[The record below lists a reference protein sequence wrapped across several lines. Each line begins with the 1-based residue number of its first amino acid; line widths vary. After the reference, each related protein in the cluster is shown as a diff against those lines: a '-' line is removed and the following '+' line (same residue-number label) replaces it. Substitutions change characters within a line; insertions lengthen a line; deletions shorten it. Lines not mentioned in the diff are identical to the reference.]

1 MNGAGRN
8 EVRAK
13 AGWLVPAGLL
23 ALSIVPAIAGAL
35 RLAELGSGAIIT
47 PENARFFAAPLPVV
61 VHIVSAVLF
70 SVLGAFQFSPGLRRS
85 RPHWHRYTGRLA
97 APLGLAAA
105 LSGLWMTL
113 FYPNAD
119 ANFDGP
125 VVYVMRL
132 AAGIGMAGAMALAL
146 TAIRRRNIPAHQ
158 RWMTRAYAL
167 GMGAGTQVFTHIP
180 WFLWPELQGELLRA
194 VCMGAGWG
202 INVVVAEWALVRDR
216 HNLAAARGQTG
227 TSGASS

>member
-1 MNGAGRN
+1 MTETRRHQ
-8 EVRAK
+8 ERAQ

-23 ALSIVPAIAGAL
+23 ALGIVPAIGGAL
-35 RLAELGSGAIIT
+35 RLAELGNGAAIT
-47 PENARFFAAPLPVV
+47 PENARFLAAPSPVLI
-61 VHIVSAVLF
+61 HIVSAVLF
-70 SVLGAFQFSPGLRRS
+70 SVLGAFQFSAGLRRS
-85 RPHWHRYTGRLA
+85 RPQWHRLSGRVA

-125 VVYVMRL
+125 AVFGMRL
-132 AAGIGMAGAMALAL
+132 AAGFGMVGTMAVAL
-146 TAIRRRNIPAHQ
+146 TAIRRRDIPAHQ

-202 INVVVAEWALVRDR
+202 INVVVAEWVILCTCREPKA
-216 HNLAAARGQTG
+216 H
-227 TSGASS
+227 

>member
-1 MNGAGRN
+1 MSGVSRN
-8 EVRAK
+8 ENRPR

-23 ALSIVPAIAGAL
+23 ALGIVPAIAGAL
-35 RLAELGSGAIIT
+35 RLAELGSGAAIT
-47 PENARFFAAPLPVV
+47 PENARFFAAPAPVV
-61 VHIVSAVLF
+61 IHIVSAVLF
-70 SVLGAFQFSPGLRRS
+70 SVLGAFQFSAGLRRS
-85 RPHWHRYTGRLA
+85 RPHWHRLSGRVA

-125 VVYVMRL
+125 AVYGMRL
-132 AAGIGMAGAMALAL
+132 AAGAGMVAAMVLAL
-146 TAIRRRNIPAHQ
+146 TAIARRDIPAHQ

-167 GMGAGTQVFTHIP
+167 GMAAGTQVFTHIP

-194 VCMGAGWG
+194 VCMGAGWV
-202 INVVVAEWALVRDR
+202 INIVIAELILMRGR
-216 HNLAAARGQTG
+216 HIRAPRNSRESGLASPG
-227 TSGASS
+227 

>member
-8 EVRAK
+8 EDRTK
-13 AGWLVPAGLL
+13 ASWLVPAGLL
-23 ALSIVPAIAGAL
+23 ALGIVPAIAGAL
-35 RLAELGSGAIIT
+35 RLAELGSGAAIT
-47 PENARFFAAPLPVV
+47 PENARFFAAPAPVV

-70 SVLGAFQFSPGLRRS
+70 SVLGAFQFSAGLRRR
-85 RPHWHRYTGRLA
+85 RPLWHRLSGRVA

-119 ANFDGP
+119 TNFDGP
-125 VVYVMRL
+125 AVYAMRL
-132 AAGIGMAGAMALAL
+132 AAGFGMVAAMVLAL
-146 TAIRRRNIPAHQ
+146 TAITRRDIPANQ

-202 INVVVAEWALVRDR
+202 INVVVAEWVLSRPLGR
-216 HNLAAARGQTG
+216 
-227 TSGASS
+227 

>member
-1 MNGAGRN
+1 MNGASHN
-8 EVRAK
+8 ENRTRAD
-13 AGWLVPAGLL
+13 WLVPAGLL
-23 ALSIVPAIAGAL
+23 ALGFVPAIAGAL
-35 RLAELGSGAIIT
+35 RLAELGSDAAIT
-47 PENARFFAAPLPVV
+47 AENARFFAAPAPALI
-61 VHIVSAVLF
+61 HIVSAVLF
-70 SVLGAFQFSPGLRRS
+70 SLLGAFQFSAGVRRS

-119 ANFDGP
+119 TNFDGP
-125 VVYVMRL
+125 AVYAMRL
-132 AAGIGMAGAMALAL
+132 AAGAGMVAAMVLALA
-146 TAIRRRNIPAHQ
+146 AISRRDIPAHQ

-194 VCMGAGWG
+194 LCMGAGWV
-202 INVVVAEWALVRDR
+202 INMAFAEILIIRAR
-216 HNLAAARGQTG
+216 HRHT
-227 TSGASS
+227 

>member
-1 MNGAGRN
+1 MREASRN
-8 EVRAK
+8 EARTK
-13 AGWLVPAGLL
+13 ADWLVPAGLL
-23 ALSIVPAIAGAL
+23 ALGIVPAIGGAL
-35 RLAELGSGAIIT
+35 RLAELGSGAAIT
-47 PENARFFAAPLPVV
+47 PENARFFVAPVPVL

-70 SVLGAFQFSPGLRRS
+70 SVLGAFQFSAGLRR
-85 RPHWHRYTGRLA
+85 RCPLWHRLSGRVA

-119 ANFDGP
+119 TNFDGP
-125 VVYVMRL
+125 AVYAMRL
-132 AAGIGMAGAMALAL
+132 AAGFGMVAAMVLAL
-146 TAIRRRNIPAHQ
+146 TAIARRDIPAHQ

-194 VCMGAGWG
+194 VCMGAGWA
-202 INVVVAEWALVRDR
+202 INIGVAEWVASEDR
-216 HNLAAARGQTG
+216 G
-227 TSGASS
+227 